1 MPYTCKLYA
10 GESHLFEQATWLQ
23 YETSDVPREIEI
35 VQKANAK
42 RNVCKF
48 FLIGLCKY
56 TKVGQ
61 I

>member
-35 VQKANAK
+35 VQKANLSEMYV
-42 RNVCKF
+42 NF
-48 FLIGLCKY
+48 F
-56 TKVGQ
+56 
-61 I
+61 